1 MPRTIRVGP
10 RRARPD
16 DRLHLTEHLD
26 ELRRRLIIS
35 AVALVIA
42 FGGMYAV
49 HAQLIDLLTRPLP
62 GDVNQ
67 LITLSPTE
75 PFFITLKVIFW
86 AAILVSL
93 PVWLYQVY
101 AFVIPAVADQPRR
114 IVLAVTSGL
123 AGLFAGRRR
132 LRLLRR
138 AAGGPELPHRVRRGH
153 LQHAAA
159 RGGVLRL
166 RHHHAAGLGDPLR
179 GAGGDDRA
187 LAHGHHQRED
197 VPHPLAHRDRRR
209 SPPSRRCCP
218 AATPSA
224 WGC

>member
-16 DRLHLTEHLD
+16 DKLHLTEHLD

-75 PFFITLKVIFW
+75 PFFVDPEGRLLGRDPGV
-86 AAILVSL
+86 AAHLAL
-93 PVWLYQVY
+93 PGLRVRHPGGLRS
-101 AFVIPAVADQPRR
+101 AAADRPRGHQR
-114 IVLAVTSGL
+114 PGRPVR
-123 AGLFAGRRR
+123 GRRGVR
-132 LRLLRR
+132 VLRR

-159 RGGVLRL
+159 RGRLLRL
-166 RHHHAAGLGDPLR
+166 RHDHAAGVGDPLR
-179 GAGGDDRA
+179 GPGGDDRA

-209 SPPSRRCCP
+209 SPPSRPCFP
-218 AATPSA
+218 AATRSA
-224 WGC
+224 WVS